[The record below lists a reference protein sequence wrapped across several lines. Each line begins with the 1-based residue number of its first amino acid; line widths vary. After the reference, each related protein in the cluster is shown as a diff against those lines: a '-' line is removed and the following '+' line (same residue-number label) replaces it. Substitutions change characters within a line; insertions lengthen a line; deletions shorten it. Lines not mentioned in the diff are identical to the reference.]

1 MTSTALIS
9 WQQEKQSAYL
19 YRVMAART
27 NNPAQQRLF
36 SQLAEEAEGQADIWA
51 KTIQEVGAN
60 QLPSFHP
67 DLRLLIVKQLI
78 IWFGPKAIRPILSAT
93 KIRGMSVFNS
103 SDTIGHPMPQTL
115 EDVGRRHQS
124 VSSGNN
130 IRAGVFGINDGLVSN
145 TSLILGMAG
154 GQASHATILLAGIA
168 GLLAGA
174 FSMAAG
180 EFISVRSQREM
191 LEYQLELERKE
202 LELYP
207 EEEAEELAL
216 IYEARGLPR
225 DDAVKTAQTIIK
237 DPAQAIITLAK
248 EELGLDPNELVS
260 PYGAAIFSFISFMI
274 GAGVPLIPFLFSA
287 SNFLSY
293 SITATAITL
302 FIVGAVLSLYT
313 GRNAFKNGLRML
325 LIGSAAGLLTYLIG
339 HLVSSFI

>member
-1 MTSTALIS
+1 MTSTALTS

-19 YRVMAART
+19 YKVMAARAT
-27 NNPAQQRLF
+27 NPAQQRLF
-36 SQLAEEAEGQADIWA
+36 SQLAEEAEGQAEIWA
-51 KTIQEVGAN
+51 QTVRETGVN
-60 QLPSFHP
+60 QLPPFHP
-67 DLRLLIVKQLI
+67 NVRLLIVKQLI
-78 IWFGPKAIRPILSAT
+78 QWFGPKAIRPILSAT
-93 KIRGMSVFNS
+93 KIRGMSIFNT
-103 SDTIGHPMPQTL
+103 SDAVGHPMPQTL

-130 IRAGVFGINDGLVSN
+130 LRAGIFGINDGLVSN

-154 GQASHATILLAGIA
+154 GHASTTTILLAGIA

-174 FSMAAG
+174 FSMSAG

-225 DDAVKTAQTIIK
+225 ADAIKTAQTIIN
-237 DPAQAIITLAK
+237 DPAQALITLAK

-260 PYGAAIFSFISFMI
+260 PYGAATFSFIAFMI
-274 GAGVPLIPFLFSA
+274 GAGVPLLPFLFKTTH
-287 SNFLSY
+287 FLPY
-293 SITATAITL
+293 SIMATAITL
-302 FIVGAVLSLYT
+302 FIVGAILSLYT
-313 GRNAFKNGLRML
+313 GRNAFKNGIRML
-325 LIGSAAGLLTYLIG
+325 LIGSTAGLLTYLIG
-339 HLVSSFI
+339 HLVSLFI